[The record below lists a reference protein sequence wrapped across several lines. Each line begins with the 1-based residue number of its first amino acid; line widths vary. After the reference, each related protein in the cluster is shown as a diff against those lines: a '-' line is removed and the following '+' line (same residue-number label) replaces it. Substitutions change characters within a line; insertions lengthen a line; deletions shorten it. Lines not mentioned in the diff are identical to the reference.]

1 MDRGVVFSGCE
12 LLKTDNGDGFRTGK
26 WISPLELNYLSLYW
40 DRLVSPTNNIFHA
53 SFKNED
59 ELIRC
64 GLLTRPVF
72 RRHGF
77 FDGKGM
83 TDFYAETHAKT
94 IDILRNSEGKVDWR
108 MHFLND
114 QINLKP
120 ELARDSEVIRF
131 ELASL
136 LPVPPESVDLHDI
149 LEFKER
155 RKPEL
160 TALHEYLDELYFEIK
175 RSGDINLQRAKA
187 LSNLGKAIND
197 IARLN
202 HEGWRS
208 PIRFSISTSFE
219 FDLTQAFGSLA
230 GAALALNGP
239 HPYDILGGLGTVV
252 SILGGCIKISPHF
265 QSILATGDHNLAYIS
280 KGKSEGIFP

>member
-1 MDRGVVFSGCE
+1 MERGVVFSACE
-12 LLKTDNGDGFRTGK
+12 LLKTENDDGFRTGK
-26 WISPLELNYLSLYW
+26 WISSVELNYFSLYW

-53 SFKNED
+53 GFKNED

-64 GLLTRPVF
+64 GLLTRPTF
-72 RRHGF
+72 RPHGI
-77 FDGKGM
+77 FDGKEM
-83 TDFYAETHAKT
+83 ADFYAEIHART
-94 IDILRNSEGKVDWR
+94 IDILRHSEGAVDWR

-120 ELARDSEVIRF
+120 ELARNSEVIRI

-136 LPVPPESVDLHDI
+136 LPVPPEDVALHDI

-160 TALHEYLDELYFEIK
+160 MALHEYLDELYLEII

-187 LSNLGKAIND
+187 LSNLRKAITD
-197 IARLN
+197 IDRLN

-208 PIRFSISTSFE
+208 PIKFSISTSFE
-219 FDLTQAFGSLA
+219 FDLTQVFG
-230 GAALALNGP
+230 GITGVALALNGP
-239 HPYDILGGLGTVV
+239 HPYDILGGLGTVISV
-252 SILGGCIKISPHF
+252 LGGCIKISPHF
-265 QSILATGDHNLAYIS
+265 QSVLATGDYKLAYIS
-280 KGKSEGIFP
+280 KGKSEGIFR

>member
-1 MDRGVVFSGCE
+1 MERGVVFSGCE
-12 LLKTDNGDGFRTGK
+12 LLKTENGDGFRLGK
-26 WISPLELNYLSLYW
+26 WISSLELNYLSLYW
-40 DRLVSPTNNIFHA
+40 DRLVSPTNNMIHV
-53 SFKNED
+53 SFEKED

-64 GLLTRPVF
+64 GLLTRPNF
-72 RRHGF
+72 ERHAIF
-77 FDGKGM
+77 NAEDM
-83 TDFYAETHAKT
+83 TNFYAETHAKT
-94 IDILRNSEGKVDWR
+94 IDILRNLKDRVDWR

-120 ELARDSEVIRF
+120 ELSRESEVIRF
-131 ELASL
+131 ELARL

-160 TALHEYLDELYFEIK
+160 MALHGYLDELYFEII
-175 RSGDINLQRAKA
+175 RSGDISLQRAKA
-187 LSNLGKAIND
+187 LYKLEKAISD
-197 IARLN
+197 LERLN

-230 GAALALNGP
+230 GVALALNGP
-239 HPYDILGGLGTVV
+239 HPYDIVGGLGTVV
-252 SILGGCIKISPHF
+252 SILGGCIKISPHL
-265 QSILATGDHNLAYIS
+265 QSVLATGDHNLAYIS
-280 KGKSEGIFP
+280 KGKNEGIFL